1 MSEILQDRLEKK
13 IDELKEFISKFNTE
27 SVLGMIGN
35 DLCLMYDEKDFFNDI
50 KLSSP
55 YKQYMYLAGLIIST
69 DEEKY
74 IELKQEDF
82 NKAKKMLEDISN
94 IYALTFFPKQE
105 EIENNMLNEKWYET
119 RKVSMPVFLDYFNT
133 TVLNY
138 EEQQEKRIR
147 RWFKSY
153 NDFFKKNYMFTV
165 DELMEV
171 YSYIVN
177 YIRNLLK
184 EAQDGCRNA
193 MFASREKW
201 LENVK
206 NDMPIKEASDLLDK
220 SSLANEYNKFIN
232 IISNINRVPIKE
244 LTNRF
249 GEEIITSFLNIFSII
264 REKKDF
270 KYYTE
275 ENPFELAPLLRKED
289 EYIFCPVYKQL
300 LNAIFNFLY
309 KELEKSSKRDKF
321 YKKRDME
328 AEKEAEEILQ
338 NIFGDEGKYFSSV
351 FETND
356 SNNEHD
362 LFIVYKDI
370 LIIGEVKASKVKE
383 PFRNP
388 DRAYTR
394 IKRDFKS
401 DRGIQKAYNQGLNL
415 KQLILSQEKTI
426 LYDKQG
432 NEIIDINREDYKKI
446 YIFCIT
452 AENYGILATQ
462 LSLFLEKPE
471 DESYPWACN
480 LYDLDTICNAFK
492 FKGWDTNKF
501 LQYIDERAE
510 LHENFFTTDELEI
523 CGYYLNEGN
532 FNKIKSKIK
541 NKNSMIHFTADMAN
555 IFDDIYFK
563 QKGLDIKHKEYSL
576 TFNDMND
583 MLNNMWTDNNLPN
596 VKSKKKKRNKN
607 KSKIIKSSK
616 KRNRKKK

>member
-13 IDELKEFISKFNTE
+13 IDELKEFIAKFNTE

-74 IELKQEDF
+74 IDLKQEDF

-184 EAQDGCRNA
+184 DAQDCRNA
-193 MFASREKW
+193 MFASREEW

-206 NDMPIKEASDLLDK
+206 NGMPIKEASDLLDK
-220 SSLANEYNKFIN
+220 ASLANEYNKLIN
-232 IISNINRVPIKE
+232 IIFNINKIPIKE

-249 GEEIITSFLNIFSII
+249 GEEIITSFLNIFSVT

-356 SNNEHD
+356 SHNEHD

-432 NEIIDINREDYKKI
+432 NEIIDINRADYKKI

-462 LSLFLEKPE
+462 LSLLLEKPE

-492 FKGWDTNKF
+492 FKGWDANKF

-510 LHENFFTTDELEI
+510 LHENLFTTDELEI
-523 CGYYLNEGN
+523 CGYYLNESN

-563 QKGLDIKHKEYSL
+563 QKGLDIKPKEYSL

>member
-82 NKAKKMLEDISN
+82 NKAKKMLEDIFN

-232 IISNINRVPIKE
+232 IISNINKVPIKE

-462 LSLFLEKPE
+462 LSLLLEKPE

>member
-232 IISNINRVPIKE
+232 IISNINKVPIKE

-462 LSLFLEKPE
+462 LSLLLEKPE

>member
-462 LSLFLEKPE
+462 LSLLLEKPE